1 MRRTNADKWNEV
13 RATLEDE
20 QWQQKSDRAIAEHC
34 GVSAPLVGKVRRE
47 LVESGTVNIYTE
59 RLDQKGRKVRVE
71 NIGTK
76 PKKGKPHVICDDLH
90 TPTYTTDQYQI
101 LAEKIH
107 ELEQER
113 EGLRTEI
120 KKLKQQLEDES
131 YQRLRGEIRELEQNL
146 AAKHKQMIDQRDKLW
161 KEIKDLKEQRDK
173 FERSYVHV
181 AKELRAMKELL
192 PDDDE
197 VRSLPDAAELLQK
210 LRGKSPKSKTNLRD
224 VEELLNLITS

>member
-1 MRRTNADKWNEV
+1 MGLPGKGGRAKRTPYQCKTK
-13 RATLEDE
+13 RIPIPLEPQIDE
-20 QWQQKSDRAIAEHC
+20 LISGFVEGVKAGDR
-34 GVSAPLVGKVRRE
+34 S
-47 LVESGTVNIYTE
+47 
-59 RLDQKGRKVRVE
+59 
-71 NIGTK
+71 
-76 PKKGKPHVICDDLH
+76 LH
-90 TPTYTTDQYQI
+90 TLSYTTDQYQL

-131 YQRLRGEIRELEQNL
+131 YQRLHGKIHELEQNL
-146 AAKHKQMIDQRDKLW
+146 AAKHKQMLDQRDKLW